1 MTNRKAKMN
10 IFSMSPDSPVR
21 NRPVASVHA
30 ACAIGLLAGCLLPAA
45 LRAAPLLRCEIQQ
58 GGTSRVVDTMAVT
71 DPYSVKP
78 IDINDRFRF
87 KAVVIGDALRVEYI
101 KIYVY
106 THTRREPM
114 LLHQTSYLAP
124 VASRDA
130 QPDALTG
137 INHVYSPLLER
148 ELRYGCALLETTP

>member
-1 MTNRKAKMN
+1 MINRKAKMN
-10 IFSMSPDSPVR
+10 IFSRSPDAPVR
-21 NRPVASVHA
+21 NRPVASMHA

-45 LRAAPLLRCEIQQ
+45 LQAAPLLRCEIEQ
-58 GGTSRVVDTMAVT
+58 GGASRVLDSMPVADR
-71 DPYSVKP
+71 YSVKA

-87 KAVVIGDALRVEYI
+87 KAVVIGDALRVDYI

-114 LLHQTSYLAP
+114 LLHQTSYAAP
-124 VASRDA
+124 TARRDA

-137 INHVYSPLLER
+137 VNHVYSPLLER
-148 ELRYGCALLETTP
+148 ELRYGCVLLETTP

>member
-1 MTNRKAKMN
+1 MTNHKAQMN
-10 IFSMSPDSPVR
+10 IFSMSPDAPLRS
-21 NRPVASVHA
+21 RPVANMRS
-30 ACAIGLLAGCLLPAA
+30 ACAIGLLALCLPTTDLQ
-45 LRAAPLLRCEIQQ
+45 AAPLLRCGIQQ
-58 GGTSRVVDTMAVT
+58 GGTSRAVDFVPVT
-71 DPYSVKP
+71 DPYSVKA

-137 INHVYSPLLER
+137 ANHVYSPSLER

>member
-1 MTNRKAKMN
+1 MN
-10 IFSMSPDSPVR
+10 IFPVSPDAPVR
-21 NRPVASVHA
+21 SRPIASVRA
-30 ACAIGLLAGCLLPAA
+30 ACAIGLLAGCLLPTA
-45 LRAAPLLRCEIQQ
+45 LLAAPLLRCEFQQ
-58 GGTSRVVDTMAVT
+58 GGTSTVVDSLPVT
-71 DPYSVKP
+71 DPYTVKA
-78 IDINDRFRF
+78 IDINNRFRF
-87 KAVVIGDALRVEYI
+87 KAVVIGDALRVEYV

-124 VASRDA
+124 IASRNA

-137 INHVYSPLLER
+137 VNHVYSPLLER

>member
-1 MTNRKAKMN
+1 MTNRKARMN
-10 IFSMSPDSPVR
+10 IFSINPGTPVR
-21 NRPVASVHA
+21 NRSVASLRT
-30 ACAIGLLAGCLLPAA
+30 ACAMGLLAGCLPATA
-45 LRAAPLLRCEIQQ
+45 LQAAPLLRCEIQQ
-58 GGTSRVVDTMAVT
+58 GGTSRVVDSMPVA
-71 DPYSVKP
+71 DPYSVKA

-101 KIYVY
+101 KVYVY
-106 THTRREPM
+106 AHTWREPM

-137 INHVYSPLLER
+137 INHVYSPSLER